1 LVREVLRT
9 WQDLTRVFG
18 DQLFERLPDRSDLW
32 EVAAPWVEDFPKAS
46 DAFESYLREVAG
58 TKVGWNTLEAMA
70 RLLPRTDELR
80 ETCLADMEGAT
91 LQHPTDLN
99 AFHLLGVHF
108 GGDAVLLERLRGIRQ
123 VQVLPQGQRVGP
135 EFYWKVFLA
144 LCYGWPT
151 ASEIQEW
158 LHRPRQDWDRMPWY
172 AAFHLDRIGGQP
184 QHFMDDLIAFLQ
196 SCAED
201 SSVVDEELTDAIA
214 MWAAHDANAE
224 LLKSLLSSEY
234 SSDVATAAGFLSRA
248 GKMNSHLAEQ
258 LAELFET
265 ELASTTRPPR
275 TGLDLSRG
283 QLRPVVEVIFEALD
297 RSSS

>member
-1 LVREVLRT
+1 
-9 WQDLTRVFG
+9 
-18 DQLFERLPDRSDLW
+18 
-32 EVAAPWVEDFPKAS
+32 
-46 DAFESYLREVAG
+46 
-58 TKVGWNTLEAMA
+58 
-70 RLLPRTDELR
+70 
-80 ETCLADMEGAT
+80 
-91 LQHPTDLN
+91 
-99 AFHLLGVHF
+99 
-108 GGDAVLLERLRGIRQ
+108 
-123 VQVLPQGQRVGP
+123 
-135 EFYWKVFLA
+135 
-144 LCYGWPT
+144 
-151 ASEIQEW
+151 
-158 LHRPRQDWDRMPWY
+158 MPWY

-265 ELASTTRPPR
+265 ELASTPRPPR